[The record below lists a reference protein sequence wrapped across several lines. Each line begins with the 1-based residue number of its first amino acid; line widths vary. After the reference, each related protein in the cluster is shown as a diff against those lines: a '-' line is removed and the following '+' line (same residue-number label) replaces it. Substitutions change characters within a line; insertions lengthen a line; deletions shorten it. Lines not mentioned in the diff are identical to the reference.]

1 MIKKAGYCRE
11 ITLLNKQVGKLRAT
25 IVKLGIAENT
35 LFLYCSDNDGL
46 VDATAGGLALKGS
59 IYEGGLRVPA
69 ILEWLGTLAASKVP
83 TPVYMSDI
91 FPTKLALA
99 GIEFDSPHPLDGI
112 DASKII
118 TGKQSKRSP
127 IGLWHDFKTGQ
138 ATRSDGIIRT
148 LEEARETEQ
157 LNPLPSRFLKNVNEF
172 SAFEAPLPAK
182 ATQHGSIGYRNF
194 IVSKKAKVRRERP
207 SSNSIT

>member
-1 MIKKAGYCRE
+1 M
-11 ITLLNKQVGKLRAT
+11 LNKQVGKLRAT

-46 VDATAGGLALKGS
+46 VDATAGGLR
-59 IYEGGLRVPA
+59 IPA

-148 LEEARETEQ
+148 LEEAHETEQ

-182 ATQHGSIGYRNF
+182 ATQHGSIGYGNF
-194 IVSKKAKVRRERP
+194 IVSKKPKVRRERP